1 LNWQEQSVFNLIPGD
16 IIPGTQY
23 PILWFR
29 LGLLG
34 PYFTACHLFY
44 AILKVFVSQ
53 WALVLYHGLESWRA
67 GKLSSCF
74 KGLTGELRAFIPDF
88 KYIFVDLSKYSN
100 EEIKDKIFS
109 LASLKI
115 SLLMLKNIFNIKE
128 PEKNLGD
135 FFEIGRMYFQE
146 PEGLQFLE
154 SIIKYIYQATEIQ
167 TESGV

>member
-1 LNWQEQSVFNLIPGD
+1 MVKIWDSYIKQDKELIPV
-16 IIPGTQY
+16 IP
-23 PILWFR
+23 
-29 LGLLG
+29 
-34 PYFTACHLFY
+34 
-44 AILKVFVSQ
+44 
-53 WALVLYHGLESWRA
+53 LVMYHGLESWRP

-88 KYIFVDLSKYSN
+88 KYIFVDLSEYSN